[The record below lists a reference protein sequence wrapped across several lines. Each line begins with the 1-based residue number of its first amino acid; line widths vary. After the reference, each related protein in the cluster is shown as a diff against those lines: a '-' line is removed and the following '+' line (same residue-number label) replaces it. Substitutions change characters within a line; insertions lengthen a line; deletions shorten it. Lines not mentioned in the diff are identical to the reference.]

1 MPVLHKGQYR
11 LICMTF
17 RTFLKIHIHYIA
29 LKITERR
36 LIIDYYEKEL
46 CFYLNATAVCWTS

>member
-1 MPVLHKGQYR
+1 
-11 LICMTF
+11 MTF